1 MHDKQIIIIT
11 QIRKSASGKFKNIY
25 FFVFIAHR
33 KRGRSQ
39 RRCMDAAK
47 EDEES
52 VGLTEED
59 AQGADDPLLTQKK
72 T

>member
-11 QIRKSASGKFKNIY
+11 QIRKSACGKLKK
-25 FFVFIAHR
+25 FFFCFHR

-39 RRCMDAAK
+39 RRCPDAAK

-59 AQGADDPLLTQKK
+59 AQGADDPLPTQKK
-72 T
+72 P